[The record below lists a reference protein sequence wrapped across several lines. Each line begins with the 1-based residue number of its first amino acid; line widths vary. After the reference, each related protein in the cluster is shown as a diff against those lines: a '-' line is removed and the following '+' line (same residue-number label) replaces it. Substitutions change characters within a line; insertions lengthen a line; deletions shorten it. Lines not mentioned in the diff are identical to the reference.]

1 MTFESPLRLRLSGS
15 RGQRYAAVVTARR
28 SLGGAL
34 AGGLAAVAWAA
45 QQPLDKRAFGS
56 PFDDVELLGKLF
68 TRGRSWP
75 LAGTLLHVQNGMLFG
90 LAYAEVRP
98 LLRGPSLA
106 RGLTAGMAEHLLSW
120 PLVRLVDRLHPA
132 RRELPALWGNHR
144 AFLQATWRHLLFGAL
159 LGELERRLNPRSG
172 PPGQVPAS
180 SNGHGDLERASP
192 ERVEPRT
199 AAR

>member
-1 MTFESPLRLRLSGS
+1 MT
-15 RGQRYAAVVTARR
+15 VRR

-34 AGGLAAVAWAA
+34 AGGLAAAAWAA

-56 PFDDVELLGKLF
+56 SFDDVELLGKIF
-68 TRGRSWP
+68 TRGRAWP
-75 LAGTLLHVQNGMLFG
+75 LAGTALHVQNGALFG
-90 LAYAEVRP
+90 IAYAELRP
-98 LLRGPSLA
+98 FLRGPTLA
-106 RGLTAGMAEHLLSW
+106 RGLSAGLAEHLLSW
-120 PLVRLVDRLHPA
+120 PLVRVVDRHHPA

-159 LGELERRLNPRSG
+159 LAELERRLNRGST
-172 PPGQVPAS
+172 PPAPVPAS
-180 SNGHGDLERASP
+180 SNGHGDLERATA